1 MISFGNE
8 RENINSAP
16 FLIKAVEK
24 QEDSITFMVSFARRG
39 EKKAGTDDESIPLLN
54 EILADSAP
62 LYPDANST
70 YEITFEDYILYM
82 TRNESYT
89 SWDRYEIRHGRYFIL
104 FERSRLLERLPEF
117 VECGLIQAAGANT
130 YKHYGIYCQNH
141 IVDIITAHDPVIQ
154 WLSRGVTGEEHR

>member
-24 QEDSITFMVSFARRG
+24 QENSITFMVSFARKG

-89 SWDRYEIRHGRYFIL
+89 SWDRYEIRHG
-104 FERSRLLERLPEF
+104 
-117 VECGLIQAAGANT
+117 
-130 YKHYGIYCQNH
+130 IYCQNH